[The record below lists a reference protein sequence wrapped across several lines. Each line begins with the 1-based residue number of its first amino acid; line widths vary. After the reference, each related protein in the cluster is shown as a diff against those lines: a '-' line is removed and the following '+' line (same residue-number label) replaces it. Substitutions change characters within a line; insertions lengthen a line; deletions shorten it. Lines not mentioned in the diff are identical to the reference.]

1 MTFVPDDTLR
11 HLREV
16 AEIPDLSDTKYE
28 VVRPVARGGM
38 GVIYLAHDRELD
50 REVALKVLYVPDMS
64 TEAAARIINEARILA
79 ELEHPGIVPVHD
91 VGTLPDGRVFYTMK
105 LVKGRRLDEHMAHG
119 GLELPELLRVFGRVC
134 EAVAFAHS
142 RGVVHRDLTPANV
155 MVGPF
160 GEVLVMD
167 WGVAKALSPP
177 PTDDPPGESTTP
189 ATPAE
194 QPETGQGTDPGTIL
208 GTPGYMSPEQRRGEV
223 DRIDRRTDVFAL
235 GTMLRNLA
243 RTSASGTLPKRLAAI
258 CDKATAESPADRYQ
272 SVEVLGRDVTRF
284 VAGEAVSA
292 YRERLWDRAARVAIR
307 HKTPIALIL
316 AYILMRALLIILSP
330 N

>member
-11 HLREV
+11 HLRDV
-16 AEIPDLSDTKYE
+16 AEMPDLTGTKYE
-28 VVRPVARGGM
+28 IVRRVARGGM

-50 REVALKVLYVPDMS
+50 REVALKVLNVPHEPA
-64 TEAAARIINEARILA
+64 EASARMVNEARILA

-105 LVKGRRLDEHMAHG
+105 LVKGRGLDEHMAHG
-119 GLELPELLRVFGRVC
+119 ALGLTEVLRVFGRVC

-155 MVGPF
+155 MVGAF

-167 WGVAKALSPP
+167 WGVAKALSD
-177 PTDDPPGESTTP
+177 PTTGERTAEEETPSST
-189 ATPAE
+189 E
-194 QPETGQGTDPGTIL
+194 GTNPGTIL
-208 GTPGYMSPEQRRGEV
+208 GTPGYMAPEQQRGEV
-223 DRIDRRTDVFAL
+223 DRIDHRTDVFAL

-243 RTSASGTLPKRLAAI
+243 RVSEGGTLPKRLAAI
-258 CDKATAESPADRYQ
+258 CDKAAAEAPADRYQ
-272 SVEVLGRDVTRF
+272 SVEVLGLDVARF
-284 VAGEAVSA
+284 MAGEAVSA
-292 YRERLWDRAARVAIR
+292 YRDGLWERAARVAVR

-316 AYILMRALLIILSP
+316 AYLLMRALLIIFSP